1 MTNNRWMSQRAQNM
15 PTSMFH
21 TMDTAK
27 AEARRN
33 GLEIIDLSLG
43 SSDLPAP
50 DAAMEALRQAT
61 YNSQTHGYCL
71 HSGTQAF
78 RETAAAWYGQRYGG
92 QLDPER
98 NVLML
103 IGSQE
108 GFAHLLLAITDP
120 GDVILAPDPGYP
132 SYFGAIAVAGLQME
146 TLPLLE
152 ENNFLPDF
160 TAVPPDVAQRVRV
173 MVLTYPNNPTTGIAS
188 AAFFQEAIDFCRS
201 NNIFLIHDFPYV
213 DMVYGDY
220 EAPSVLAQPGAM
232 DIAVEFYTCSKSY
245 HMGGFRI
252 GWAAGNAD
260 AIAALGQVKTNIDF
274 NQYLGIQQAAI
285 AAINQPRQETRRAA
299 RIFESRRDML
309 VNTLNNIGWQTPL
322 PQASMY
328 VWTHLPGGLTDSTDF
343 CVNLVRETGV
353 ALAPGRG
360 FGPGGEGFVRF
371 ALVQE
376 PETLERAVQQIQR
389 FLD

>member
-1 MTNNRWMSQRAQNM
+1 
-15 PTSMFH
+15 
-21 TMDTAK
+21 
-27 AEARRN
+27 
-33 GLEIIDLSLG
+33 
-43 SSDLPAP
+43 
-50 DAAMEALRQAT
+50 
-61 YNSQTHGYCL
+61 
-71 HSGTQAF
+71 
-78 RETAAAWYGQRYGG
+78 
-92 QLDPER
+92 
-98 NVLML
+98 ML

-132 SYFGAIAVAGLQME
+132 SYFGAIAVAGLEME

-152 ENNFLPDF
+152 ENNFLPNF
-160 TAVPPDVAQRVRV
+160 SAVASNVARRAQV
-173 MVLTYPNNPTTGIAS
+173 MVLSYPSNPTTATAS
-188 AAFFQEAIDFCRS
+188 VEFFQEAIDFCH
-201 NNIFLIHDFPYV
+201 NNDIFLIHDFPYV

-232 DIAVEFYTCSKSY
+232 DMAVELYTCSKSY

-260 AIAALGQVKTNIDF
+260 AIAALNRVKSNIDF
-274 NQYLGIQQAAI
+274 NQYLGIQHAAI
-285 AAINQPRQETRRAA
+285 AAIKQPRDETRQAA
-299 RIFESRRDML
+299 RIFELRRDML

-328 VWTHLPGGLTDSTDF
+328 VWTRLPGGLTNSTDF
-343 CVNLVRETGV
+343 CVNLVKETGV

-360 FGPGGEGFVRF
+360 FGPRGEGFVRF

-376 PETLERAVQQIQR
+376 PTVLELAVDRISD
-389 FLD
+389 FLEAG